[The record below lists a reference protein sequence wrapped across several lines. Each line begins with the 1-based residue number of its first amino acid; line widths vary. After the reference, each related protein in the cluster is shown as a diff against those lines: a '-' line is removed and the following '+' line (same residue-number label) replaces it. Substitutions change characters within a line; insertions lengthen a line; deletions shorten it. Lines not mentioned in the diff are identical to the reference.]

1 MEDTLVVW
9 GGEFGRTPM
18 VQGGSDGR
26 DHHNRCFTMWLA
38 VGGLKRGHVHG
49 ATDDLGFK
57 AASRAQQTADGT
69 KFVHDWKV
77 NPPQS
82 CSGCHR

>member
-1 MEDTLVVW
+1 MPPEQVLRPVDKVY
-9 GGEFGRTPM
+9 
-18 VQGGSDGR
+18 
-26 DHHNRCFTMWLA
+26 
-38 VGGLKRGHVHG
+38 
-49 ATDDLGFK
+49 DLGFK
-57 AASRAQQTADGT
+57 AASPAQQTADGT

>member
-1 MEDTLVVW
+1 MPVVKV
-9 GGEFGRTPM
+9 T
-18 VQGGSDGR
+18 D
-26 DHHNRCFTMWLA
+26 LA
-38 VGGLKRGHVHG
+38 Y
-49 ATDDLGFK
+49 K
-57 AASRAQQTADGT
+57 AASPAAQTADGT

>member
-1 MEDTLVVW
+1 MPLD
-9 GGEFGRTPM
+9 
-18 VQGGSDGR
+18 
-26 DHHNRCFTMWLA
+26 
-38 VGGLKRGHVHG
+38 KI
-49 ATDDLGFK
+49 TDLDYK
-57 AASRAQQTADGT
+57 AASPAAQTEAGS

>member
-1 MEDTLVVW
+1 RNPEQVLRPVDKIT
-9 GGEFGRTPM
+9 
-18 VQGGSDGR
+18 D
-26 DHHNRCFTMWLA
+26 LA
-38 VGGLKRGHVHG
+38 Y
-49 ATDDLGFK
+49 K
-57 AASRAQQTADGT
+57 AASPAAQVEQGS